1 MTFRAGVDTG
11 GTFTDLVALDEETG
25 EIRMTKVLSTPSRPS
40 QAVFDSFQKAGLDTN
55 DISYFV
61 HGTTIG
67 VNAIIQRTGAPI
79 ALLVTEGFRDVLEM
93 ARLGLVRL
101 HQTKAGSV
109 LLYRTAKELD
119 IEALEGIHG

>member
-1 MTFRAGVDTG
+1 MKTVSTWVISMRGASGNFARIESTSCRAE
-11 GTFTDLVALDEETG
+11 A
-25 EIRMTKVLSTPSRPS
+25 
-40 QAVFDSFQKAGLDTN
+40 
-55 DISYFV
+55 ISAFL
-61 HGTTIG
+61 
-67 VNAIIQRTGAPI
+67 A
-79 ALLVTEGFRDVLEM
+79 VLEM

>member
-1 MTFRAGVDTG
+1 
-11 GTFTDLVALDEETG
+11 VASSVATAEQVV
-25 EIRMTKVLSTPSRPS
+25 RPSRI
-40 QAVFDSFQKAGLDTN
+40 AVPQQDLD
-55 DISYFV
+55 DLRSRSCRAEAISAFL
-61 HGTTIG
+61 
-67 VNAIIQRTGAPI
+67 A
-79 ALLVTEGFRDVLEM
+79 VLEM